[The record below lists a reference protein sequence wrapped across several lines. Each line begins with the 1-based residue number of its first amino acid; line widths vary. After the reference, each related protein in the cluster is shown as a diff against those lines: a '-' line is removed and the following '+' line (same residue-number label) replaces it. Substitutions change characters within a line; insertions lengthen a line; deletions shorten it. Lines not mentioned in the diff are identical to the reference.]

1 MANIFS
7 VVALLIM
14 FREALEASIIISVM
28 LQLCD
33 RLKLQPMKKLNA
45 KSGKWGIWVLAFTTT
60 LREGLEAVVFIAGVS
75 AGLPVSSIPFPAVIG
90 IIMGLTVGFILY
102 WTGKKISDI
111 AWFMYGMTGF
121 LFLIAAG
128 LVGRSFVGFESVG
141 WFGYYGFPTSARPWQ
156 NQTLWNWSQKCNS
169 NIQTNW
175 ECGILYAIFGYQ
187 DQGTAIWLFAYF
199 GYWVEIFIVI
209 AFKILSGTLLV
220 AGVKKKQLR
229 KPVLPKVA
237 DQVSSSPEDSS
248 KVVSVPKGKEVQPS
262 DFIVGHDTVQQ
273 KGKGKHMF
281 EEQAEGS
288 GSSGSSGSSSNPQ
301 LQHVEMAAMQVR
313 H

>member
-1 MANIFS
+1 
-7 VVALLIM
+7 
-14 FREALEASIIISVM
+14 
-28 LQLCD
+28 
-33 RLKLQPMKKLNA
+33 
-45 KSGKWGIWVLAFTTT
+45 
-60 LREGLEAVVFIAGVS
+60 
-75 AGLPVSSIPFPAVIG
+75 
-90 IIMGLTVGFILY
+90 
-102 WTGKKISDI
+102 
-111 AWFMYGMTGF
+111 
-121 LFLIAAG
+121 